1 MELGEKV
8 IIGLVVVVTLG
19 VLIGAAVIVP
29 AQMEAMHEPE
39 SCASNCHE
47 MQRFYDSLMVSP
59 HAEVDC
65 HECHKPHKPELFLYI
80 GEALH
85 HAEWMAEGKSFEEM
99 AEEVENMPPAS
110 PKNEYCLECHNGEEA
125 MKPLEKIGDP
135 TIMCFNCHTTIEHTA
150 HKISEYQA
158 YESPSYAGHEC
169 VACHDDHDVDVK
181 GETCMVCHPPEKHKE
196 I

>member
-8 IIGLVVVVTLG
+8 IIALVVVVTVAVLG
-19 VLIGAAVIVP
+19 GAAVIVP

-39 SCASNCHE
+39 SCAATCHE
-47 MQRFYDSLMVSP
+47 MQPFYDSLMVSS

-80 GEALH
+80 GEGLH
-85 HAEWMAEGKSFEEM
+85 HAEWMAEGKSYEEM
-99 AEEVENMPPAS
+99 ADEVENTPPAS

-125 MKPLEKIGDP
+125 MIPLEKIGDP
-135 TIMCFNCHTTIEHTA
+135 TIMCFNCHKTIKHTA
-150 HKISEYQA
+150 HEISEYAA
-158 YESPSYAGHEC
+158 YESPSYAGYEC
-169 VACHDDHDVDVK
+169 VACHNDHDVDVK
-181 GETCMVCHPPEKHKE
+181 AETCMVCHPPEKHKE